1 VSILLTG
8 ATGFLGSALLE
19 KLLAREDEVI
29 AIKRS
34 TSSTARITHC
44 LSNPRLKML
53 DIDIEEPL
61 KCFEE
66 HSIDTIIHTATEYG
80 RGTTPLRD
88 IINANILLPLQ
99 LAELGAKYGTL
110 CFINTDSFFNK
121 AGYSYSNLL
130 NYSLSKKS
138 LLIWLDKLADELK
151 IINAV
156 LEHVYGPG
164 DSPSK
169 FVESIIRQVGIK
181 QVPHVSLTHGHQRR
195 DFIFVDDVVQAY
207 LRLVDYGRSEDFR
220 LERFEIGTGASMQ
233 VRDFVDQIK
242 LASKSNTSL
251 GYGEVPYRAD
261 EIMSSEAD
269 IKNISSLGWRPTVS
283 THDGIKR
290 IISLYNSNSFVNF

>member
-1 VSILLTG
+1 MSILLTG

-19 KLLAREDEVI
+19 KLLAREDDVI

-34 TSSTARITHC
+34 TSNTARLTHC
-44 LSNPRLKML
+44 FRNPFLKIL
-53 DIDIEEPL
+53 NIDIEDPL

-66 HSIDTIIHTATEYG
+66 YQIDTIIHAATEYG
-80 RGTTPLRD
+80 RGRTPLCD

-99 LAELGAKYGTL
+99 LAELGIKHGTS

-121 AGYSYSNLL
+121 SGYSYSNLL

-151 IINAV
+151 VINVV

-169 FVESIIRQVGIK
+169 FVEGIIRQVGIN
-181 QVPHVSLTHGHQRR
+181 QIPHVSLTHGHQRR

-207 LRLVDYGRSEDFR
+207 LRLVDFGRSEEFR
-220 LERFEIGTGASMQ
+220 LEQFEVGTGDSMQ

-242 LASKSNTSL
+242 LVSRSNTSL
-251 GYGEVPYRAD
+251 GYGDIPYRAD
-261 EIMSSEAD
+261 EIMSSQAD
-269 IKNISSLGWRPTVS
+269 IKNISGLGWKPTFS
-283 THDGIKR
+283 SLDGIKH
-290 IISLYNSNSFVNF
+290 ILNLYRSI